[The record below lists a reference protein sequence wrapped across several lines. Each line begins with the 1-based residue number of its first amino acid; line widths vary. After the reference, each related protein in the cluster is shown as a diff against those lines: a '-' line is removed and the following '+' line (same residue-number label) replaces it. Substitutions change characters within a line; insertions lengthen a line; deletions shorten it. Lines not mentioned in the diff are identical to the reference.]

1 MIEALSRNI
10 FNWDSLLIL
19 KIHQLNG
26 KRLFDRIILWI
37 SRSGDGYLYGVL
49 GIVFLLI
56 HSELIMRILAA
67 GLIAFAI
74 ELPLHSLLK
83 RITKRSR
90 PFKKI
95 IGVQHLVAPPKSLSF
110 PSGHTAAAFLIA
122 SLLSQLFPAI
132 TVLLYLWAG
141 LVRFSRVYLGVHY
154 PTDILA
160 GMLLGLF
167 STKIGLLVVF

>member
-10 FNWDSLLIL
+10 SNWDSLLIL

-26 KRLFDRIILWI
+26 KRLLRRIIFWI
-37 SRSGDGYLYGVL
+37 SRSGDGYLYGVI
-49 GIVFLLI
+49 GVIFLWI
-56 HSELIMRILAA
+56 HSELIMKILAA
-67 GLIAFAI
+67 GLIAFII

-83 RITKRSR
+83 RMTKRSR

-95 IGVQHLVAPPKSLSF
+95 NGIQHLIAPPKSLSF

-122 SLLSQLFPAI
+122 SLLSQLFPTI
-132 TVLLYLWAG
+132 TVPLYLWAG
-141 LVRFSRVYLGVHY
+141 LVGFSRVYLGVHY

-160 GMLLGLF
+160 GMLLGLV